1 MMASEASLEAVNKEL
16 ENPVDIRTFRP
27 SIFIEGC
34 FAFEEDSWQSVR
46 IGNVLLRKLR
56 QNTRY
61 VYNYNTS
68 LFIAWM
74 HLSIC
79 IDEPL

>member
-1 MMASEASLEAVNKEL
+1 MVSEASLEAVNKEL
-16 ENPVDIRTFRP
+16 VNPVDIRTFRP
-27 SIFIEGC
+27 SVFIEGC

-61 VYNYNTS
+61 AYNYNAS
-68 LFIAWM
+68 LFIG
-74 HLSIC
+74 C
-79 IDEPL
+79 IYQSQYR